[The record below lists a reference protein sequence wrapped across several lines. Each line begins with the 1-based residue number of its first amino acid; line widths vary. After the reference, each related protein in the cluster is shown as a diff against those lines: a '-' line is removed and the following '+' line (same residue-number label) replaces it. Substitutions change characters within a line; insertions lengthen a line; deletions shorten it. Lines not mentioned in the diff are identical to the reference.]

1 MLPQL
6 LYPYSLA
13 TFRSEYWEKQP
24 LYVARPL
31 PEWCREMPSLD
42 DLDAIINLTS
52 LPEGPYKELLIRA
65 DAYGVE
71 NYNVER
77 GPDGRPDMSA
87 IYRAY
92 ARGWTIVVYNLHRR
106 WNSVAIAWHHSAC
119 TLQ

>member
-13 TFRSEYWEKQP
+13 TFRSEYLEQQP

-52 LPEGPYKELLIRA
+52 LGEGVYKELLIRA

-71 NYNVER
+71 NYTVER

-92 ARGWTIVVYNLHRR
+92 AKGWTPSWCTTCIGAGTRRRGW
-106 WNSVAIAWHHSAC
+106 
-119 TLQ
+119 